1 MADVAGIVVPLFG
14 LVLLGGLA
22 GQSTVMARNG
32 RRVVDWL
39 LLRLALPALVF
50 DVIANAPSA
59 DLGNW
64 PFFLTLTFGTYCAF
78 AIAFTVSALRHGGD
92 IRTASV
98 DGAIGS
104 HGALT
109 HIGPALILLAFG
121 QAAAL
126 PLVVVIVLD
135 ALLIRLLLPA
145 LWAVDG
151 RDRQP
156 VGEVLKRIW
165 ALVVDQPMFPAAL
178 AGAALAFAGIGVPL
192 GIDQAASLLGSAAA
206 PLGLIG
212 LGLALASIGARE
224 GASALQW
231 NPALVTKL
239 VVHPIVVYL
248 LLSWAG
254 NFDDAWMYAA
264 LLIAAVPP
272 AAGLHTLARGNT
284 RPEPMD
290 NVAATGVIASGVSI
304 TLLAILIFEGVIPA
318 DPFY

>member
-1 MADVAGIVVPLFG
+1 MADVASIVVPLFG

-39 LLRLALPALVF
+39 LLRFALPALVF
-50 DVIANAPSA
+50 DVIANARSA

-92 IRTASV
+92 IRAASI

-109 HIGPALILLAFG
+109 HIGPALILLAYG

-135 ALLIRLLLPA
+135 GLLIRVLLPA

-151 RDRQP
+151 RARKP
-156 VGEVLKRIW
+156 VGEVLRRIW
-165 ALVVDQPMFPAAL
+165 ALVADQPIFPAAVV
-178 AGAALAFAGIGVPL
+178 GAVLAFSGFGLPT
-192 GIDQAASLLGSAAA
+192 GIDEAASLLGSAAA

-224 GASALQW
+224 GGSALQW
-231 NPALVTKL
+231 NPALATKL
-239 VVHPIVVYL
+239 IVHPVVVYL

-254 NFDDAWMYAA
+254 NFDDTWMYTA

-290 NVAATGVIASGVSI
+290 GVTATGVIASAVSI
-304 TLLAILIFEGVIPA
+304 TLLTVLIFEGAIPA